1 MRKPENRQAPL
12 SEQECERVLAQ
23 CKTSEFSGLRD
34 LTFLALIMDTLIPPS
49 EANRI
54 RVSDVDTVKSV
65 VTASGLS
72 TGNCPMSAPM
82 TTLMHRYL
90 LARGARRP
98 STDTLFVTLSG
109 KPVPEY
115 FFNVALRGYAKSAQ
129 IRRHYPCTL
138 NLWHYSA
145 VMHVLQ
151 VGLPSLSTR
160 LVAPRPKIDAY
171 QLSKQGSIP
180 LTTNGICTLGANF
193 FLYGC

>member
-1 MRKPENRQAPL
+1 MKKPENRQAPL

-23 CKTSEFSGLRD
+23 CQTSEFSGLRD
-34 LTFLALIMDTLIPPS
+34 LTFLALIMDTLIPPN

-72 TGNCPMSAPM
+72 TSNYPMSVPM

-90 LARGARRP
+90 HERGTRQA
-98 STDTLFVTLSG
+98 STDALFVTLAG
-109 KPVPEY
+109 KSVPEY

-151 VGLPSLSTR
+151 VRFPILSTR
-160 LVAPRPKIDAY
+160 LDAPRPKIDAY
-171 QLSKQGSIP
+171 QHSQGGEHP
-180 LTTNGICTLGANF
+180 F
-193 FLYGC
+193 DD

>member
-1 MRKPENRQAPL
+1 MNKPENRQAPL

-72 TGNCPMSAPM
+72 TSNCPMSVPM

-90 LARGARRP
+90 HERGTRQP
-98 STDTLFVTLSG
+98 STDALFVTVAGNS
-109 KPVPEY
+109 VPDSY
-115 FFNVALRGYAKSAQ
+115 FHVAIRQYAKLAQ
-129 IRRHYPCTL
+129 ARRSQPCTL
-138 NLWHYSA
+138 DLWYYSSA
-145 VMHVLQ
+145 MLSLQ
-151 VGLPSLSTR
+151 VRLPS
-160 LVAPRPKIDAY
+160 Y
-171 QLSKQGSIP
+171 
-180 LTTNGICTLGANF
+180 
-193 FLYGC
+193 